1 MSDIF
6 VSCAHARANEAEK
19 VSAAFKAL
27 GYGVWRDNELPPHR
41 AYADVIAERLQ
52 AVRAVVVIW
61 SAEAVQSVWVR
72 SEASKGRADNKLV
85 QIRIDGAALPMPF
98 DQIRCIDLPDW
109 AGDQEHPAWKSVV
122 ASVAELVSGHGVLP
136 VAALAAPPAPRLSIC
151 VFPFDNMSADPEQEY
166 FSDGISEDIITDL
179 SKVSALSVV
188 ARNTSFTFK
197 GKAADVRR
205 AGRELNVA
213 YVLEGSVRK
222 AANRV
227 RITAQLIDVASGAHL
242 WAERWDRDLTDIF
255 AIQDE
260 ISQAVVAALKLRLL
274 PEEKKAIETR
284 GTASPE
290 AYDLYLMARQ
300 HRASGNE
307 GDPRREEA
315 IIDLAD
321 RATRIDP
328 NYAHAW
334 ALMALSQSVL
344 HFNYRRG
351 GDNGL
356 TAAERALSL
365 DPDLAEAHAVRARH
379 LSNQGKR
386 DEAFAELEIAL
397 RLDPDSWEANKD
409 VGLLY
414 MHQRNFGEAVRHYQ
428 KTTDLSETDFSSPM
442 LLVTCH
448 AALGDNASARR
459 AAEVARTRAAKAVAE
474 DRSNGS
480 AMATG
485 CFALAFLGNAVE
497 ARDWAR
503 RALLIDPHNMVM
515 RYNIACALSAYL
527 KDADGAVEVLQELLG
542 AADRMWLDHMKAD
555 PDLDP
560 IRDHP
565 RFAAMI
571 ATVEARLA
579 KGTRTGKAAK

>member
-1 MSDIF
+1 
-6 VSCAHARANEAEK
+6 
-19 VSAAFKAL
+19 
-27 GYGVWRDNELPPHR
+27 
-41 AYADVIAERLQ
+41 
-52 AVRAVVVIW
+52 
-61 SAEAVQSVWVR
+61 
-72 SEASKGRADNKLV
+72 
-85 QIRIDGAALPMPF
+85 
-98 DQIRCIDLPDW
+98 
-109 AGDQEHPAWKSVV
+109 
-122 ASVAELVSGHGVLP
+122 